1 VWKRAGRPDVPH
13 NSTLANLLA
22 DQELVRYKDIRTYT
36 SMSDDKLDRASAG
49 YGAALRAF
57 NVADWT
63 QVTNIVS
70 R

>member
-1 VWKRAGRPDVPH
+1 VGSVQAGQTSRTIH
-13 NSTLANLLA
+13 HLANLLA
-22 DQELVRYKDIRTYT
+22 DQELVRYEDIRTYT
-36 SMSDDKLDRASAG
+36 SMSDDKLDLASAG

>member
-1 VWKRAGRPDVPH
+1 
-13 NSTLANLLA
+13 
-22 DQELVRYKDIRTYT
+22 
-36 SMSDDKLDRASAG
+36 MSDDKLDLASAG